1 MTRKSI
7 TVARKTLGDLSDPKA
22 LVAYLA
28 VYLGVLFFLALI
40 IGNNVAPDDAGALSV
55 AAQERFMLGAFLT
68 ITHLWAVGLGLLLF
82 GVVAV
87 ANTLAREAE
96 EGTLRIV
103 LSKQVRRW
111 EIVFGTFVGIV
122 LYMLAVGIANTFV
135 AAAAVYWF
143 ADVAPAALEGAVFE
157 ALPAVV
163 LHALVVSA
171 VVAAVGVSLAVA
183 TKSRL
188 QTAVGALAI
197 AATYFVMMVVRLFS
211 PERYEDYYFYLADFS
226 YHFGNALVFGYEAT
240 AGDIPVEAQMSLS
253 LFSGVYDVRPGEE
266 FETMPES
273 FELAGYVDP
282 AVSFTALVGGAAVLL
297 FVAAV
302 RFQRIDI

>member
-7 TVARKTLGDLSDPKA
+7 TVARKTLGDLSNPKA
-22 LVAYLA
+22 LAAYLA
-28 VYLGVLFFLALI
+28 VYLGVLFFLALV
-40 IGNNVAPDDAGALSV
+40 IGNNVAPDDTGALSV

-68 ITHLWAVGLGLLLF
+68 VTHLWAVGLGLLLF

-111 EIVFGTFVGIV
+111 EIVLGTFVGIV

-135 AAAAVYWF
+135 AAAVYWF

-157 ALPAVV
+157 TLPAVV
-163 LHALVVSA
+163 LHALVVSV

-197 AATYFVMMVVRLFS
+197 AATYFVMMVVRLLS

-226 YHFGNALVFGYEAT
+226 YHFGNALVFGYGAT
-240 AGDIPVEAQMSLS
+240 VGDIPVEAQMSLS

-282 AVSFTALVGGAAVLL
+282 AVSFAALVGGAAVLL